1 MSQPSVSSTSTA
13 WQTAVSWV
21 MREHELEDLDDT
33 QRQAL
38 QQWLQADPAHLA
50 AYREACSLWL
60 ALGFIPAPGER
71 G

>member
-1 MSQPSVSSTSTA
+1 MSQPSASSLS

-21 MREHELEDLDDT
+21 MREHEQDGLGESE
-33 QRQAL
+33 QQAL

-50 AYREACSLWL
+50 AYREARTLWL